1 MNYIKVFACG
11 PPTVLKKSRSER
23 LSTGPFGLTAW
34 EADPVQLSP
43 SRDNGFGLARR
54 PAVAYWG
61 TSAGGARR
69 GTVEGVGAE
78 ALFRS
83 RSAPLDYQRR
93 ATQREEMGGA
103 GMEIHLDKLPLKRV
117 ESTDEAGVERFPP

>member
-1 MNYIKVFACG
+1 MWTTHGSEEESVGAALDRAFRIDGVG
-11 PPTVLKKSRSER
+11 SGSRSALSVAGQRVRVGPAASRRVLGDER
-23 LSTGPFGLTAW
+23 GRS
-34 EADPVQLSP
+34 SP
-43 SRDNGFGLARR
+43 GNG
-54 PAVAYWG
+54 
-61 TSAGGARR
+61 R
-69 GTVEGVGAE
+69 GEEDEGVGAE